1 MPTLLTDRS
10 QQLRPPAVDIAVAR
24 IQPLAQASPISVD
37 VDTG

>member
-10 QQLRPPAVDIAVAR
+10 QQLRPPAVDIAGAGIR
-24 IQPLAQASPISVD
+24 PLAQASPISVD